1 MNVVEASNEL
11 FDELKDI
18 EEVVGAGVKK
28 NNNKSYIVI
37 YLSRATQTTINKIP
51 TEYHGNKVKTEVSG
65 FFNLHTS
72 NSH

>member
-1 MNVVEASNEL
+1 MNVVVASNEL
-11 FDELKDI
+11 FDELKNI

-37 YLSRATQTTINKIP
+37 YLSQATQAIINKIP
-51 TEYHGNKVKTEVSG
+51 TEYHGNKVKTEISG
-65 FFNLHTS
+65 LFNLHTN